1 MCCTVKMGR
10 PEESDTCIDKDF
22 RIVGLEG
29 LRVVDMSVA
38 SITPKSAF
46 WVRASDC
53 TNSKKTQSVVY
64 LIGEIAAEKFVTW
77 DTLFL
82 DQASFTYS

>member
-1 MCCTVKMGR
+1 MGK

-38 SITPKSAF
+38 PIMPKSAF
-46 WVRASDC
+46 WVRAYFVPILTVQTVTTPSLWC
-53 TNSKKTQSVVY
+53 T
-64 LIGEIAAEKFVTW
+64 
-77 DTLFL
+77 
-82 DQASFTYS
+82 

>member
-1 MCCTVKMGR
+1 MGR

-38 SITPKSAF
+38 LITPKSAS

-64 LIGEIAAEKFVTW
+64 LINEIAAEKFVMW

>member
-1 MCCTVKMGR
+1 MGR

-64 LIGEIAAEKFVTW
+64 LIGEIDAEKFVTW